1 MRKTRQQF
9 KQKRIDK
16 DTEQRET
23 YAKRM
28 KDLSIKFWK
37 TEQQVRKIAQNYTLS
52 ELFWA
57 TYNPENNCWIIKE
70 INF

>member
-1 MRKTRQQF
+1 MQKTRQQF

-28 KDLSIKFWK
+28 KDLSIKF
-37 TEQQVRKIAQNYTLS
+37 
-52 ELFWA
+52 
-57 TYNPENNCWIIKE
+57 
-70 INF
+70 